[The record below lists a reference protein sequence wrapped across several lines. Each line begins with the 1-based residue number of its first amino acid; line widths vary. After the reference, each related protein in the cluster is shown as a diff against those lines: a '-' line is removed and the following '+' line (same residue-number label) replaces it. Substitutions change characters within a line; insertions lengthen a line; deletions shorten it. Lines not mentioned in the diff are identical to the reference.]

1 VNVYDEEPDQVHDRL
16 RRNADQDRRLMIP
29 SYQNFD
35 FYHSFGGLY
44 MMSMK
49 KNLIQSMAEIG
60 RMRSRIGD

>member
-1 VNVYDEEPDQVHDRL
+1 
-16 RRNADQDRRLMIP
+16 MIP